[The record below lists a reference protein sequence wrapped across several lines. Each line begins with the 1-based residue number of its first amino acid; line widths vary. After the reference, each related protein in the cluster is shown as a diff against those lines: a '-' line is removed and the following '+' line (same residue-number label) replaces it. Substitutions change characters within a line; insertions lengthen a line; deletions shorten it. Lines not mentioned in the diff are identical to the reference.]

1 MLVVKKSRIKGAGMG
16 LFTTSRIRKGDVI
29 VEYKGIKSSWDV
41 AMRKY
46 KGDIKAARY
55 IFHITDKNTVDA
67 QFTPHELARYAN
79 DAEAPIGKPKFK
91 NNAHY
96 EVIKSKPYIVAAKN
110 IGPGSE
116 IFVDYSGDY
125 WEVMLEEEEE
135 TKKEKKAE
143 KKKKSSKKE
152 KGKKKKKKSRK

>member
-1 MLVVKKSRIKGAGMG
+1 MLVVKKSRIKGAGLG

-29 VEYKGIKSSWDV
+29 VEYKGVKSTWNKAMAKYGNDV
-41 AMRKY
+41 
-46 KGDIKAARY
+46 KAARY

-67 QFTPHELARYAN
+67 QFTPDALARYAN
-79 DAEAPIGKPKFK
+79 DAEAPIGKPRFR

-125 WEVMLEEEEE
+125 WEVMLEEEKEE
-135 TKKEKKAE
+135 KEAKKPKS
-143 KKKKSSKKE
+143 KKKST
-152 KGKKKKKKSRK
+152 KKKTSGRK